1 MAKQKYKH
9 TYGYATHTTV
19 IYTVQDLQEAP
30 SSVHQPSRVA
40 WWALILTGAC
50 SERDPGA
57 KTRYRPDFSR
67 P

>member
-30 SSVHQPSRVA
+30 SSVHQPSPKPNQKIDS
-40 WWALILTGAC
+40 LK
-50 SERDPGA
+50 SEVHN
-57 KTRYRPDFSR
+57 F
-67 P
+67 